1 MLMRTTHRPADVAST
16 GGDNGFGSFE
26 LVAGVWTYTLD
37 QSAVQDLDAG
47 DVVND
52 TIMFTASDGSTQQV
66 TVNITGTDD
75 VSVISGTFTGAVVE
89 GDVGDTATATG
100 ALAISDVDADDTP
113 SFADVASTGGDN
125 GFGSFELVAGV
136 WTYMLDQ
143 SAVQDLDAG
152 DVVNDTITFT
162 ASDGST
168 QQVTVNITGTDD
180 VSVISGTFTGAVV
193 EGDVGDTATATGAL
207 AISDVDADDTPTF
220 ADVAS
225 TGGDNGFGS
234 FELVAGVWT
243 YTLDQSAVQDLDAG
257 DVVNDT
263 ITFTASDGSTQQITV
278 NITGTDDASV
288 ITGTFT
294 GAVAEG
300 DVGDTATATGALAIS
315 DVDADDSPSFADVA
329 STGGDNG
336 FGSFELVASVWTY
349 TLDQSVVQ
357 DLDAGDVINDTI
369 TFTASDGSTQQVTVN
384 ITGTDDA
391 SVITGTFT
399 DAVVEGDIGD
409 TATATGSLSISDVD
423 ADDSPSFADVASTG
437 GDNGFGSFELVAG
450 VWTYTLDQSA
460 VQDLDAG
467 DVVNDTITFT
477 ASDGSTQQVT
487 VSITGTDDASVITGT
502 FAGAVAEGDIGD
514 TATATGSLSI
524 SDVDADDSPSFA
536 DVASTGGDNGFG
548 SFELVAG
555 VWTYT
560 LDQSAVQDL
569 DAGDV
574 VNDTITFT
582 ASDGSTQ
589 QITVNITGTDD
600 ASVITGTFTG
610 AVAEGDVGDT
620 ATATG
625 ALSISDVD
633 ADDSPSFADVASTGG
648 DNGFGSFELVAGVW
662 TYTLDQSAVQ
672 DLDAGDVVN
681 DTITFTASDGSTQ
694 QVTVNITG
702 TDDASVITG
711 TLTDAVVEGDIGDTA
726 TATGSLSISD
736 VDADDSPSFADVA
749 STGGDN
755 GFGSFELVAGVW
767 TYTLDQSAVQDL
779 DAGDVVN
786 DTITF
791 TASDGSTQQV
801 TVSITGTDDASV
813 ITGTFAG
820 AVAEGD
826 IGDTATA
833 TGSLSISDVDADDSP
848 SFADVASTGGDNGF
862 GSFELVAGVWTYTLD
877 QSAVQDLD
885 AGDVVNDTI
894 TFTASDG
901 STQQVTVN
909 ITGTDDASVIT
920 GTFTGAVAEGDVGD
934 TATATGALSISDVDA
949 DDSPSFADVASTGG
963 DNGFGSFEL
972 VAGAWTYTLDQ
983 SAVQDLDAGDV
994 VNDTI
999 TFTASDG
1006 STQQVTVNV
1015 TGTDDAS
1022 VISGTFTGAVV
1033 EGDIGDT
1040 ATATGSLSISDVDA
1054 DDSPSF
1060 ADVASTGGDNGFG
1073 SFELVAGV
1081 WTYTLDQS
1089 AVQDLDAGD
1098 VVNDTITFTASDGS
1112 TQQVTVNITGT
1123 DDASV
1128 VSGTFT
1134 GAVVEGDVG
1143 DTATATGAL
1152 SISDVDADDSPI
1164 FVDVASTGGDNGFG
1178 SFELVAGVWTYTL
1191 DQSAVQ
1197 DLDAGDVINDTIT
1210 SLPRTAPRSKLRCQS
1225 PAPTMCRSSRGP
1237 SLVQWLKVMWV
1248 TPRLLPAPF
1257 RYPTLMRTTHPSSS
1271 M

>member
-1 MLMRTTHRPADVAST
+1 MHS
-16 GGDNGFGSFE
+16 
-26 LVAGVWTYTLD
+26 
-37 QSAVQDLDAG
+37 
-47 DVVND
+47 
-52 TIMFTASDGSTQQV
+52 
-66 TVNITGTDD
+66 
-75 VSVISGTFTGAVVE
+75 
-89 GDVGDTATATG
+89 
-100 ALAISDVDADDTP
+100 
-113 SFADVASTGGDN
+113 
-125 GFGSFELVAGV
+125 
-136 WTYMLDQ
+136 
-143 SAVQDLDAG
+143 
-152 DVVNDTITFT
+152 
-162 ASDGST
+162 
-168 QQVTVNITGTDD
+168 
-180 VSVISGTFTGAVV
+180 
-193 EGDVGDTATATGAL
+193 
-207 AISDVDADDTPTF
+207 
-220 ADVAS
+220 
-225 TGGDNGFGS
+225 
-234 FELVAGVWT
+234 
-243 YTLDQSAVQDLDAG
+243 
-257 DVVNDT
+257 
-263 ITFTASDGSTQQITV
+263 
-278 NITGTDDASV
+278 
-288 ITGTFT
+288 
-294 GAVAEG
+294 
-300 DVGDTATATGALAIS
+300 
-315 DVDADDSPSFADVA
+315 
-329 STGGDNG
+329 
-336 FGSFELVASVWTY
+336 
-349 TLDQSVVQ
+349 
-357 DLDAGDVINDTI
+357 
-369 TFTASDGSTQQVTVN
+369 
-384 ITGTDDA
+384 
-391 SVITGTFT
+391 
-399 DAVVEGDIGD
+399 
-409 TATATGSLSISDVD
+409 
-423 ADDSPSFADVASTG
+423 
-437 GDNGFGSFELVAG
+437 
-450 VWTYTLDQSA
+450 
-460 VQDLDAG
+460 
-467 DVVNDTITFT
+467 
-477 ASDGSTQQVT
+477 
-487 VSITGTDDASVITGT
+487 
-502 FAGAVAEGDIGD
+502 
-514 TATATGSLSI
+514 SI

-662 TYTLDQSAVQ
+662 TYTLDQSAVVQ

-711 TLTDAVVEGDIGDTA
+711 TFTDAVVEGDIGDTA

-963 DNGFGSFEL
+963 DNGFRL
-972 VAGAWTYTLDQ
+972 IRAGRWACGLTPWTRVRLFRT
-983 SAVQDLDAGDV
+983 SMPVMWSM
-994 VNDTI
+994 T
-999 TFTASDG
+999 
-1006 STQQVTVNV
+1006 
-1015 TGTDDAS
+1015 
-1022 VISGTFTGAVV
+1022 
-1033 EGDIGDT
+1033 
-1040 ATATGSLSISDVDA
+1040 
-1054 DDSPSF
+1054 PSR
-1060 ADVASTGGDNGFG
+1060 
-1073 SFELVAGV
+1073 
-1081 WTYTLDQS
+1081 
-1089 AVQDLDAGD
+1089 
-1098 VVNDTITFTASDGS
+1098 
-1112 TQQVTVNITGT
+1112 
-1123 DDASV
+1123 
-1128 VSGTFT
+1128 
-1134 GAVVEGDVG
+1134 
-1143 DTATATGAL
+1143 
-1152 SISDVDADDSPI
+1152 
-1164 FVDVASTGGDNGFG
+1164 
-1178 SFELVAGVWTYTL
+1178 
-1191 DQSAVQ
+1191 
-1197 DLDAGDVINDTIT
+1197 
-1210 SLPRTAPRSKLRCQS
+1210 SLPRTAPHNK
-1225 PAPTMCRSSRGP
+1225 
-1237 SLVQWLKVMWV
+1237 
-1248 TPRLLPAPF
+1248 
-1257 RYPTLMRTTHPSSS
+1257 
-1271 M
+1271 